1 MIMARNLSQMKNKNL
16 RTCLKGNYRVS
27 LGEFNNTS
35 YGVFRTEGVDN
46 YILGVS

>member
-1 MIMARNLSQMKNKNL
+1 MIMAKNLSQMKDKNL

-35 YGVFRTEGVDN
+35 YGEGVDN